1 MIFLKKFYIYII
13 VLFLLSIAFSNQNSN
28 KYEYISGE
36 DGIIRF
42 RVNVI
47 GHVKSPGSY
56 LVYDGCDLITALSYA
71 GGPLEGSKLD
81 EVMIYSQ
88 TNEPRLINLSNI
100 LDDDDPLNNFIVL
113 HPNDTIYL
121 EQTKFNYF
129 INNSRFL
136 NTILQFIN
144 LYINITE

>member
-113 HPNDTIYL
+113 HLMI
-121 EQTKFNYF
+121 
-129 INNSRFL
+129 
-136 NTILQFIN
+136 
-144 LYINITE
+144 LYI